1 MTKKTVITLLL
12 ITLAVSPI
20 KAQDISTQGKEFW
33 LSYMH
38 NGFKDHD
45 QSIGHWVKTQVL
57 ISAKRDCTGTIS
69 NPNGTWQQTFSVQAD
84 SITCI
89 NIPDLQC
96 YHDGG
101 NYEQIDNKGIKI
113 VATDTISVFS
123 TNIAHVSFD
132 ASFVLPTESLGDDYI
147 IQTYDQSVREALMN
161 DYVTHNQTSA
171 FLIVATE
178 DNTEIDI
185 TPTVNTLRGKPAGE
199 TFTITL
205 NAGQTYQVRS
215 HLGPSSRDLSGSRVT
230 AHDCKK
236 IAVFNGNTVTSVPTN
251 LSNGFDHVYEQALP
265 LHSWGKNFVVTSSTD
280 RPCDYVKIT
289 SAYDDNVV
297 TKNGASLTT
306 LQAGESYTFKLTNSN
321 ESCFISASQIS
332 AVYLYHRS
340 FEESDES
347 YGDPSMV
354 WIAPIEQRIDE
365 ATFSTFDHEL
375 IEIEKHYIN
384 IIVKTEDIDSVY
396 FDEQLLPSSIFQTVN
411 GNDEYSFAS
420 QQISHSVHHLRCDHG
435 FNAHVYG
442 FGYAKGYAYMVGSN
456 AINLSTEIL
465 IDDEEM
471 KPYETYQTCT
481 SNAIEFLAKVNY
493 QDYDLLWDFGDGQT
507 STENPV
513 SHTYNNSQ
521 VYTAHLFI
529 STDQA
534 GCSSGES
541 DTTQFYVNVGKEY
554 NFKLDTIA
562 CEPFYIGSI
571 LYDSTGIYEVQ
582 TTTAQGCDSIF
593 RLNLEMRPSAK
604 LSDIIPDDTISSH
617 FVIPATEF
625 QVNSYKFSLFN
636 KDQDCQWESVHWSL
650 SDNCNWVCSPSSD
663 EKSCEVYVLENT
675 TDTVWLYCTVTHS
688 CCDDTL
694 GNTRNYWFLC
704 SFYGIEDQ
712 SITESNFIITPNP
725 NNGTMTLHL
734 DGIEGE
740 AQISVYDM
748 TGLLIDKFSIKTANH
763 HTYDYQLPMKSSGI
777 YLFVINSK
785 GKTATQKVR
794 ITQ

>member
-1 MTKKTVITLLL
+1 MTKKSL
-12 ITLAVSPI
+12 ITSILFLFAIIPL

-45 QSIGHWVKTQVL
+45 ESIGHWVKTQVL

-69 NPNGTWQQTFSVQAD
+69 NPNGTWQQTFSVQAN
-84 SITCI
+84 SITSI

-123 TNIAHVSFD
+123 TNIARVSFD

-147 IQTYDQSVREALMN
+147 IQTYDQSVNEAFAN
-161 DYVTHNQTSA
+161 DCVIHSQTSA

-215 HLGPSSRDLSGSRVT
+215 HRGPNSRDLSGSRVT

-236 IAVFNGNTVTSVPTN
+236 IAVFNGNTLTSVPTN
-251 LSNGFDHVYEQALP
+251 MSNGFDHVYEQAMP
-265 LHSWGKNFVVTSSTD
+265 LRSWGKNFVVTSTTD
-280 RPCDYVKIT
+280 RPNDYVKIT
-289 SAYDDNVV
+289 SAYDNNVI
-297 TKNGASLTT
+297 TKNGNRLIT
-306 LQAGESYTFKLTNSN
+306 LRAGQSYTFKLPNR
-321 ESCFISASQIS
+321 EKSCFISASQIS
-332 AVYLYHRS
+332 AVYLYHQS
-340 FEESDES
+340 FEESDDS

-365 ATFSTFDHEL
+365 ATFSTFDHSL

-396 FDEQLLPSSIFQTVN
+396 FDEQLLPGSIFQTVN
-411 GNDEYSFAS
+411 GNNEYSYAS
-420 QQISHSVHHLRCDHG
+420 QQISHSVHHLRCDNG

-456 AINLSTEIL
+456 AINLSSTLLVNNEQV
-465 IDDEEM
+465 
-471 KPYETYQTCT
+471 KPYETYHTC
-481 SNAIEFLAKVNY
+481 SSEPIDFRAEVNY

-513 SHTYNNSQ
+513 SHTYDNSQ

-529 STDQA
+529 STGQA
-534 GCSSGES
+534 GCTSGES
-541 DTTQFYVNVGKEY
+541 NTTQFYINVGQEH
-554 NFKLDTIA
+554 NFELDTIA
-562 CEPFYIGSI
+562 CEPFYIGDV
-571 LYDSTGIYEVQ
+571 LYDSTGHYEIH
-582 TTTAQGCDSIF
+582 TTTVQGCDSIF
-593 RLNLEMRPSAK
+593 RLNLEMKPTSR

-617 FVIPATEF
+617 WVIPATEF
-625 QVNSYKFSLFN
+625 QVNRYKFSLFN

-725 NNGTMTLHL
+725 NNGTMTLQL

-763 HTYDYQLPMKSSGI
+763 HPYDYQLPIKSSGI

-785 GKTATQKVR
+785 GKTTTQKVV